1 MKQMKV
7 VALGATI
14 LAGALSQTASA
25 QPGFGVVSA
34 IFDYTRGPPIYGYYH
49 YGQYGYYPRYGYPL
63 AYRPYGYNA
72 YRPYGPGSGYPSY
85 GYGYGPVPGGL
96 LAPGALR

>member
-1 MKQMKV
+1 MKV

-14 LAGALSQTASA
+14 LAGALSQTAYA

-49 YGQYGYYPRYGYPL
+49 YGHYGYYPKYGYPL
-63 AYRPYGYNA
+63 AYRPYGRRRA
-72 YRPYGPGSGYPSY
+72 GLRSFPGQPLE
-85 GYGYGPVPGGL
+85 V
-96 LAPGALR
+96 